1 MQESLTIIIPIPNKV
16 LSPNCMIASVGGRFM
31 KAAAAKKCRKIA
43 SEAINAEEITT
54 LPWKFVQVTP
64 TFYCKDKRRRDED
77 NFQSMLKAT
86 YDGLVDSGLCDD
98 DDSLHMHKCPPRFMV
113 DKEHPRVELLIERVR

>member
-1 MQESLTIIIPIPNKV
+1 
-16 LSPNCMIASVGGRFM
+16 MIFSDENENDAVAYWDALWEQSYQDLL
-31 KAAAAKKCRKIA
+31 A
-43 SEAINAEEITT
+43 
-54 LPWKFVQVTP
+54 
-64 TFYCKDKRRRDED
+64 FYCKDKRRRDEG

-113 DKEHPRVELLIERVR
+113 DKQHPRVELLIERVR